1 MRLSRQLLIVPLV
14 AVALVSLGA
23 PPDTASAQQAVTV
36 QLSPQNSSGI
46 TGTATLTPMGDQTRV
61 VLTLAGAGAG
71 PEPAHIHAGTC
82 ADLDP
87 TPKWPLTSVANGVSD
102 TMVNAKLSDI
112 QASATA
118 INIHKSPQEISVY
131 VACGDI
137 PTAAPATAVPGAA
150 AAGAPGAT
158 PGIPAPAPVT
168 SAAAPATA
176 PSAGAPPAGP
186 VAAPAAAAAQP
197 ARPPAQ
203 LPRTGESGF
212 ELYGLLALGVLVLVA
227 GMGLMIRRRWL

>member
-137 PTAAPATAVPGAA
+137 PTAA
-150 AAGAPGAT
+150 AAGAAPGAT

>member
-23 PPDTASAQQAVTV
+23 RPDTASAQQAVTV

-131 VACGDI
+131 VACGNI
-137 PTAAPATAVPGAA
+137 PTAAAAGAA
-150 AAGAPGAT
+150 PAAAPAGAPGAT
-158 PGIPAPAPVT
+158 PGTPAPVT

>member
-1 MRLSRQLLIVPLV
+1 
-14 AVALVSLGA
+14 
-23 PPDTASAQQAVTV
+23 
-36 QLSPQNSSGI
+36 
-46 TGTATLTPMGDQTRV
+46 
-61 VLTLAGAGAG
+61 
-71 PEPAHIHAGTC
+71 
-82 ADLDP
+82 
-87 TPKWPLTSVANGVSD
+87 
-102 TMVNAKLSDI
+102 MVNAKLSDI

-137 PTAAPATAVPGAA
+137 PTAA
-150 AAGAPGAT
+150 AAGAAPGAT
-158 PGIPAPAPVT
+158 PGTPAPVT